1 MRFSSILHERKR
13 ILCEFS
19 EEIEMMRNTQKANEH
34 FQNTVLK

>member
-1 MRFSSILHERKR
+1 MRFSLILHEIKR

-19 EEIEMMRNTQKANEH
+19 EDMMRNTQKANEH